1 MVACQ
6 EARYDRTRNERAGA
20 VTISTILWD
29 FGNTL
34 ADERWLRAPVDGIP
48 SWTSICDRLLCGTD
62 LADRWNSGAI
72 GSAEVAAEF
81 GRVLGVRPDDVLA
94 HLERCSRNV
103 TLYPLV
109 MTFAEQCSLRQVVV
123 TINPEIFTRVVVP
136 RSALRRNSTP
146 SSPHGRKERSARPS
160 FAMPLGLD
168 STRRRRGARA
178 CSSTTR
184 RKTSRHG
191 AKWAEWDIIS
201 GTSIRSSATSHTF

>member
-1 MVACQ
+1 
-6 EARYDRTRNERAGA
+6 

-136 RSALRRNSTP
+136 RYRLAEKFDAIVTSWEERTLSKTELCDAARLRFDP
-146 SSPHGRKERSARPS
+146 PPARSACLLIDNTKENVAAWGEMGGVGYHFR
-160 FAMPLGLD
+160 D
-168 STRRRRGARA
+168 
-178 CSSTTR
+178 
-184 RKTSRHG
+184 
-191 AKWAEWDIIS
+191 E
-201 GTSIRSSATSHTF
+201 HTLFRDLTYLLK